1 MNKSLFLIRGLP
13 SSGKTTLANL
23 LSENGKYPVLSA
35 DMYFE
40 DSDGNYDF
48 DITKIK
54 DAHKWCQY
62 QCEGLMWGNVGSIK
76 YNDPFK
82 HDTYF
87 AGDDKF
93 KIFIANTFTTEW
105 EMQPYFDLAKKY
117 DYQVFTIIVEN
128 RHGNKNN
135 HNVPDETIL
144 KMKNRFDVKL

>member
-23 LSENGKYPVLSA
+23 LSENSKYPVLSA

-48 DITKIK
+48 DVRLLSL
-54 DAHKWCQY
+54 AHKWCQD
-62 QCEGLMWGNVGSIK
+62 QCEGLMLGNTGSIK
-76 YNDPFK
+76 YIDSFK
-82 HDTYF
+82 PDTYF
-87 AGDDKF
+87 VGDDKF
-93 KIFIANTFTTEW
+93 KIFVANTFTTEW

-117 DYQVFTIIVEN
+117 DYDVFTIIVEN
-128 RHGNKNN
+128 RHGNKND

-144 KMKNRFDVKL
+144 KMRDRFNIKL